1 MIEIEE
7 LEEWE
12 YDDCNGCGELKDLT
26 YEIEGDYF
34 DIKLCRDCYE
44 ELKMK
49 LSNNLKGVLS

>member
-12 YDDCNGCGELKDLT
+12 YDDCNGCGELKDLP

-34 DIKLCRDCYE
+34 DIRL
-44 ELKMK
+44 L
-49 LSNNLKGVLS
+49 

>member
-12 YDDCNGCGELKDLT
+12 YDDCNGCGELKDLP
-26 YEIEGDYF
+26 YEIEGEYF
-34 DIKLCRDCYE
+34 DIKLCSDCYE